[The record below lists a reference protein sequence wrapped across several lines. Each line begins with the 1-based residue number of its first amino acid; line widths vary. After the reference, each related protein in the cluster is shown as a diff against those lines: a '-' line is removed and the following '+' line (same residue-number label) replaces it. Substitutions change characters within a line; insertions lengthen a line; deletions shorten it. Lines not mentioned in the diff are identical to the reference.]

1 MLNLSVLMEDS
12 AIKFGSNPAFSFANS
27 SFTFSEV
34 NALANN
40 LANGLNEIGIKP
52 GHKVAIS
59 CPNCIWFPVIYYA
72 ALKTGAVVVPL
83 NILLKA
89 DEIKYHLEDCE
100 ANTYFCF
107 KGSQTLPIGDF
118 GREAFNKVP
127 GCKNFVLIGEDKPV
141 GKNTYTIQELLEGQ
155 SANFDSYTTSAD
167 DTAVIIYTSG
177 TTGKPKGA
185 ELTHSNLFCNAVLSS
200 DLFSVSTSDVQLVV
214 LPLFHI
220 FGMTVLLNAGLYK
233 AAHSILVPKFEAKEI
248 IEHLTTYKVT
258 LFAGV
263 PTMYWALL
271 NIQHPEIQDEAII
284 KSLRLCISGGA
295 SLPLAVLNGF
305 EKRFGV
311 QILEGYGMSE
321 GAPVVTFNDLRV
333 GKKPGSIG
341 TAVWG
346 VKVKIVGSNGEELP
360 SGIKGELIF
369 KGHNVMKGYYRKPED
384 TSEVIKNGWMHSGD
398 IAIKDEDGFYFI
410 VDRLKDMI
418 IRGGMNVY
426 PREIEEV
433 IMKHPAVSLVAVIG
447 LPHDKL
453 GEEVKAFIILKE
465 GQKVRAEEIIVWCQE
480 RLASYKYPR
489 MVEFCTSLPMTAT
502 GKLLKKELR
511 NM

>member
-1 MLNLSVLMEDS
+1 MLNLSMLMEDS
-12 AIKFGSNPAFSFANS
+12 ALKFGSNPAFTFANS

-40 LANGLNEIGIKP
+40 LANGLNKIGIKP
-52 GHKVAIS
+52 GHKVAMS

-72 ALKTGAVVVPL
+72 VLKIGAVVVPL

-118 GREAFNKVP
+118 GREAFNNVP
-127 GCKNFVLIGEDKPV
+127 GCKKFVLIGEDEPI
-141 GKNTYTIQELLEGQ
+141 GKNTYTLTKLLAGQ
-155 SANFDSYTTSAD
+155 SAKFDSYTTSAD

-185 ELTHSNLFCNAVLSS
+185 ELTHSNLFCNAVLSA
-200 DLFSVSTSDVQLVV
+200 DLFSVNTSDVLLVV

-233 AAHSILVPKFEAKEI
+233 AAHSILVPKFDANEI
-248 IEHLTTYKVT
+248 IEYITNYKVT

-271 NIQHPEIQDEAII
+271 NSRHAHIQDKLII
-284 KSLRLCISGGA
+284 KTLRLCISGGA

-321 GAPVVTFNDLRV
+321 GAPVVTFNDLRF

-346 VKVKIVGSNGEELP
+346 VKVKIVNAEGEELP
-360 SGIKGELIF
+360 VGQKGELVF
-369 KGHNVMKGYYRKPED
+369 KGHNVMKGYYQKPDD
-384 TSEVIKNGWMHSGD
+384 TNAVLKNGWMHSGD
-398 IAIKDEDGFYFI
+398 VAIKDEDGFYFI

-433 IMKHPAVSLVAVIG
+433 MMKHPAISFVAVVGI
-447 LPHDKL
+447 PHDKL

-465 GQKVRAEEIIVWCQE
+465 KQNVTAEEIIEWCRKQ
-480 RLASYKYPR
+480 LASYKYPR
-489 MVEFCTSLPMTAT
+489 TVEFCATLPMTAT